1 MYNIG
6 YVYLYLHF
14 QELHFQKNHFKIFW
28 DIIFEDHPATTFEK
42 ILIFTLLIFTL
53 YKSHYQSILYIL
65 LYRKGDER
73 RVEGSAGYFA

>member
-28 DIIFEDHPATTFEK
+28 DIILEDHPATTFEK

-53 YKSHYQSILYIL
+53 S
-65 LYRKGDER
+65 
-73 RVEGSAGYFA
+73 